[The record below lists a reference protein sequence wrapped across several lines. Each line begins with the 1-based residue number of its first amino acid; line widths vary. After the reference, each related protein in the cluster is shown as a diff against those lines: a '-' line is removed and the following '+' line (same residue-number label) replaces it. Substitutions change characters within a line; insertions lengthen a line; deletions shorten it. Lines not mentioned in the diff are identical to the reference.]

1 MLARSS
7 ETHTAHSVSAAAASS
22 CTFMLKRRL
31 LSFNFM
37 NQPQH
42 TSNFSSEASL
52 PHSAFMEL
60 EKGRVLLWIRLWLK
74 GLLWL
79 FRSTIHQNFLHINKE
94 AGSLSYHS
102 CVPWSCCSVTKS
114 LLTLCTLMECSTSG
128 SSVLHYL
135 LECVAQI
142 HVH

>member
-1 MLARSS
+1 MLARSPG
-7 ETHTAHSVSAAAASS
+7 TLAAHSVSAAAALS

-42 TSNFSSEASL
+42 TSNFTSEASL
-52 PHSAFMEL
+52 PRSAFIEL
-60 EKGRVLLWIRLWLK
+60 EKGRVFLWIRLWLK
-74 GLLWL
+74 GMLWL
-79 FRSTIHQNFLHINKE
+79 FSSTIHQNFLHISKK

-102 CVPWSCCSVTKS
+102 CVPWSFCSVTKS
-114 LLTLCTLMECSTSG
+114 LLTLCTLMDCSTSG
-128 SSVLHYL
+128 SPVLHYL